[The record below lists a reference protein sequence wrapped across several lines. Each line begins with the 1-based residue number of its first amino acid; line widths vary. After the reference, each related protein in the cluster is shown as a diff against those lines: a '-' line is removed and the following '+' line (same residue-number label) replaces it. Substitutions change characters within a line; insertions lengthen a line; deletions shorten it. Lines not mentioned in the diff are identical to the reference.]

1 MLERHFVDVWIDGT
15 TLASLPTVEMVRADL
30 LQVSSGAGPT
40 TVGGAL
46 VLVSD
51 AFASNGAIDIV
62 ANVVP
67 AG

>member
-1 MLERHFVDVWIDGT
+1 
-15 TLASLPTVEMVRADL
+15 MVRADL